1 MSHFP
6 DTSFLCALYR
16 EQVNSCYADAY
27 LQKLVEGLR
36 VSSLLLFEFRQAV
49 RFQIY
54 LHIKD
59 QTKGYTEQEGEQMLQ
74 DMQSDLGARE
84 LVVLP
89 VDWSDVHYI
98 AERLSKTYTKKE
110 GFRFADILHVAT
122 ALHLGVKEF
131 LTFDLH
137 QKKIAC
143 AEGLKVPF

>member
-16 EQVNSCYADAY
+16 EQMNSSRADAY
-27 LQKLVEGLR
+27 LKKLSGRLQ

-49 RFQIY
+49 HFQIY
-54 LHIKD
+54 LNLKD
-59 QTKGYTEQEGEQMLQ
+59 HAKGYSEQEGEQMLQ
-74 DMQSDLGARE
+74 DMQSDLGGKV
-84 LVVLP
+84 LIVLP

-98 AERLSKTYTKKE
+98 AERLSKTYTKKA

-137 QKKIAC
+137 QKKLAH

>member
-16 EQVNSCYADAY
+16 EQMNSSRADAY
-27 LQKLVEGLR
+27 LKNLSGGLK

-49 RFQIY
+49 HFQIY
-54 LHIKD
+54 LNLKD
-59 QTKGYTEQEGEQMLQ
+59 RAKGYSEEEGEQMLQ
-74 DMQSDLGARE
+74 DMQSDLGGKVIA
-84 LVVLP
+84 VLP

-98 AERLSKTYTKKE
+98 AERLSKTYTKKA

-137 QKKIAC
+137 QKKLAH

>member
-1 MSHFP
+1 MSHLP

-16 EQVNSCYADAY
+16 EQMNSSHADEY
-27 LQKLVEGLR
+27 FKKLPGGLQ

-49 RFQIY
+49 HFQIY
-54 LHIKD
+54 LHT
-59 QTKGYTEQEGEQMLQ
+59 QNQSKGYSEQEGEQMLQ

-89 VDWSDVHYI
+89 VDWGDVHYI
-98 AERLSKTYTKKE
+98 ADRLSKTYTKKE

-131 LTFDLH
+131 LTFDIK
-137 QKKIAC
+137 QKKLAQQ
-143 AEGLKVPF
+143 EGLKVLF